1 MKLAEISAGAQCR
14 VQSAA
19 DENKELQ
26 SRLYALGV
34 YPGVKLDVLRF
45 APTGDPMQVRVG
57 GTLIS
62 IRKQE
67 AEHIFVE
74 ATT

>member
-1 MKLAEISAGAQCR
+1 MKLAEISVGAQCR

>member
-1 MKLAEISAGAQCR
+1 
-14 VQSAA
+14 
-19 DENKELQ
+19 
-26 SRLYALGV
+26 
-34 YPGVKLDVLRF
+34 
-45 APTGDPMQVRVG
+45 MQVRVG